1 MRPAPARVLAAA
13 FVALLAARPAAAQ
26 TTSSSN
32 SNLSNVL
39 IGLLTKGVTLA
50 APATQGAPDH
60 EAHFLALD
68 ANNPN
73 GTVSQAT
80 YPLADQFNSILVGSL
95 ATFPLG
101 SSSGGFVFEGDP
113 ALGDFKP
120 ASRSFGPT
128 FGERALTSGRGNF
141 NLGLTFQR
149 ASYSSFEGKS
159 LDDGSIAFF
168 LHHNDCCPP
177 RGTYPL
183 PSLESD
189 LIQEKV
195 SLNLETNS
203 TAFLFNYGLTDRWD
217 VGAAVPIV
225 HVSVTGSVDSTIQ
238 HIASGV
244 DPNVHL
250 FPNGTN
256 HLVVSDGGTATGL
269 GDVVVRSKYRFVK
282 APGGG
287 LAAGVDV
294 RLPSGDEQNLL
305 GLGAAQAKF
314 MFIGS
319 TEMSSVALHGNVS
332 YAVAGTPDSGADI
345 PKELGYNVG
354 AEVMAGRA
362 TITFDLIGRSLKDA
376 VRFSDQTENELTDP
390 TGNFVTRTAFL
401 PYTGT
406 LNQVLGVVGAKVLVA
421 PHLLLTVNG
430 MFSMNDAGLKAKFIP
445 VLGFEYV
452 FPRR

>member
-1 MRPAPARVLAAA
+1 MRPAPARVLAVA
-13 FVALLAARPAAAQ
+13 FVAVLAARPAAAQ
-26 TTSSSN
+26 STSN
-32 SNLSNVL
+32 NKSNLSNVL
-39 IGLLTKGVTLA
+39 IGLLTDGVTLA

-80 YPLADQFNSILVGSL
+80 YPLAAQFNSILVGSL

-128 FGERALTSGRGNF
+128 FGERALTSGKGNF
-141 NLGLTFQR
+141 NVGLNFQR
-149 ASYSSFEGKS
+149 ASYSSFEGKN
-159 LDDGSIAFF
+159 LDDGSLVFF

-195 SLNLETNS
+195 SLDLDTNS

-250 FPNGTN
+250 IPNGTN
-256 HLVVSDGGTATGL
+256 HFAKTDSGTATGL
-269 GDVVVRSKYRFVK
+269 GDIVVRSKYRFLK

-287 LAAGVDV
+287 LAAALDL
-294 RLPSGDEQNLL
+294 RLPSGDEENLL

-314 MFIGS
+314 LFIAS
-319 TEMSSVALHGNVS
+319 QELANVALHGNVS
-332 YAVAGTPDSGADI
+332 YAVAGTPDSGAEI
-345 PKELGYNVG
+345 PKEFGYNVG

-362 TITFDLIGRSLKDA
+362 TVTFDLIGRSLRNA
-376 VRFSDQTENELTDP
+376 VRFADRTENEPIDP

-401 PYTGT
+401 NYNGT
-406 LNQVLGVVGAKVLVA
+406 LNQVLGVAGVKVLVA